1 MESRP
6 SFRVFSINFTEVLSA
21 PDRELNA
28 WASLKK
34 TCMYRDDN
42 DEIKD
47 IEMYRSKA
55 NNVEL
60 KKKMLP
66 SLYCDDG
73 PEDALEAEK
82 EKKASK
88 SKTRR
93 KQKRKSEHTAMQHD
107 THDEDRVVSQQNIK
121 RLKPAEETTN
131 ILQSDKKSKR
141 RKKKS
146 TLSDDRSS
154 LVKNV
159 YGGSFNSSITK
170 GNRPIMPK
178 KSTDR
183 KLEVNAEMKMSDK
196 RLEAYGIAPNT
207 FKRKKIKEKF
217 RNEGKN

>member
-1 MESRP
+1 M
-6 SFRVFSINFTEVLSA
+6 SA

-47 IEMYRSKA
+47 IETYRSKA
-55 NNVEL
+55 NNAEL

-93 KQKRKSEHTAMQHD
+93 KQKRKGEHTSMQHD
-107 THDEDRVVSQQNIK
+107 TQDDDRVVSEQNIK
-121 RLKPAEETTN
+121 RLKLTEEPTN

-146 TLSDDRSS
+146 NQKSALNDDQSPM
-154 LVKNV
+154 VKNAN
-159 YGGSFNSSITK
+159 GGNFNSSITK
-170 GNRPIMPK
+170 GNRPFMHK

-217 RNEGKN
+217 RNEAKY